1 LANRI
6 KAVGDNANRD
16 KEEIG
21 RFLQNMDSEI
31 QKKAANDKAETKAFQ
46 EGMAA
51 ELEKHENGITELT
64 SAIDATNKTIIA
76 LIQKEEAVRIQQDL
90 SLKNDI
96 NSLADYKLQND
107 TFTERVAEMIKL
119 EFDSRQANE
128 SLSQEAI
135 EKLIAKV
142 NTDLPALKSSVDSE
156 IELCRKECLT
166 MNQEIASK
174 LNGVS
179 QYVDEQNKAFQ
190 AKTVDE
196 LNKFKGS
203 AAKIT
208 LQLKESLQKIEENRK
223 KVEDKVFQ
231 YCKTLAVKQNEIA
244 KANISFRCD
253 MVAVETI
260 DKMLDAICKPKSTDD
275 VDGLRKVTNAM
286 KSEIEALSK
295 NVVSNIEAL
304 NDGMRKH
311 KEECNKMM
319 EGAKNKTQ

>member
-6 KAVGDNANRD
+6 KAIGDNAVRD
-16 KEEIG
+16 KDEIG

-31 QKKAANDKAETKAFQ
+31 QKKSANDKAEAKAMQ
-46 EGMAA
+46 EGIVA

-64 SAIDATNKTIIA
+64 SAIDTTNKTIIS

-156 IELCRKECLT
+156 IAT
-166 MNQEIASK
+166 K

-190 AKTVDE
+190 TRTADE

-208 LQLKESLQKIEENRK
+208 MQLKESLQKIEENRK

-231 YCKTLAVKQNEIA
+231 YCKTLAVKQNDIA

-260 DKMLDAICKPKSTDD
+260 DKMLDAICKPKPSND

-286 KSEIEALSK
+286 KSEVEALSK

-304 NDGMRKH
+304 NEGMRKH

-319 EGAKNKTQ
+319 EDAKIKTQ

>member
-1 LANRI
+1 
-6 KAVGDNANRD
+6 
-16 KEEIG
+16 
-21 RFLQNMDSEI
+21 MDSEI
-31 QKKAANDKAETKAFQ
+31 QKKSANDKAEAKAFQ
-46 EGMAA
+46 EGIVA
-51 ELEKHENGITELT
+51 ELSKHENGITELT
-64 SAIDATNKTIIA
+64 AAVDTTNKTIIS

-135 EKLIAKV
+135 GKLIAKV

-166 MNQEIASK
+166 LNQEIASK

-190 AKTVDE
+190 TKTTDE
-196 LNKFKGS
+196 LNKFKTS

-231 YCKTLAVKQNEIA
+231 YCKTLAVKQNDIA
-244 KANISFRCD
+244 KANVSFRYD
-253 MVAVETI
+253 MVATETI
-260 DKMLDAICKPKSTDD
+260 DRMLDVVCAPKSNED
-275 VDGLRKVTNAM
+275 VEGLRKVTNAM
-286 KSEIEALSK
+286 KSEIEVLSK
-295 NVVSNIEAL
+295 NVVGSIEAL
-304 NDGMRKH
+304 NEGMRKH
-311 KEECNKMM
+311 KEECTKMW
-319 EGAKNKTQ
+319 EEAKNKTQ